1 MNRAECQK
9 LINSYVDWL
18 RQGISVEEVGTACEL
33 TTPFLDRHNDHLQ
46 VYATRRNGNIILSDG
61 QVILISAGF
70 LFLATLVMWLVAVR
84 RGPQSPAGSPERSS
98 GRSASKV

>member
-1 MNRAECQK
+1 MNMKRVTIIFAVVTVLLFADGLWMQ
-9 LINSYVDWL
+9 
-18 RQGISVEEVGTACEL
+18 L
-33 TTPFLDRHNDHLQ
+33 THYHRGDQNNFFG
-46 VYATRRNGNIILSDG
+46 NGNIILSDG

-84 RGPQSPAGSPERSS
+84 RGTQSLAGSHERSS